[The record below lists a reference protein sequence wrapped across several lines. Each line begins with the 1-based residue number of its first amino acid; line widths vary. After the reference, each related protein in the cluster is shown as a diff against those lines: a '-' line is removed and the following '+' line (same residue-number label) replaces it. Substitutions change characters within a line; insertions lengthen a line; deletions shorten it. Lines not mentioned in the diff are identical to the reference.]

1 MKEKNC
7 IWHNSTSQKT
17 AYRLY
22 GLNICVLPKFLCW
35 HLICS
40 AIVLRGGT
48 FGTWLGDEGSDHMNA
63 VSIITEAWGSLLSH
77 HMRTH
82 RRCHKWGMSPHQT
95 PNLLAGTL
103 ILDFPASRTV
113 STIFLSCINYST
125 KVFCYS
131 SPKCTKK
138 E

>member
-7 IWHNSTSQKT
+7 IRHNSTSQKNSLSALWSKYLCT
-17 AYRLY
+17 PKIPMLTPNLQCYSIKRWDLWDMIRWW
-22 GLNICVLPKFLCW
+22 GLWPHKC
-35 HLICS
+35 
-40 AIVLRGGT
+40 
-48 FGTWLGDEGSDHMNA
+48 
-63 VSIITEAWGSLLSH
+63 SIITEAWGSLLSH

-82 RRCHKWGMSPHQT
+82 IRCHKWGMSPHQI